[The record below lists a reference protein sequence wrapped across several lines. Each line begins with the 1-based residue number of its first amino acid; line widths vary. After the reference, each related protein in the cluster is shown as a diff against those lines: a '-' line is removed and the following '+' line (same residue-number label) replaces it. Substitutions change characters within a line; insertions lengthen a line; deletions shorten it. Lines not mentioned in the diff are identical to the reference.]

1 MTRSERSL
9 GVEAQVLQGH
19 LFPSRALLVVLFLV
33 ISSSVLG
40 VSVLLLLMWVRAEVR
55 SLLWSSYCHEVMG

>member
-1 MTRSERSL
+1 MTGSERSL

-40 VSVLLLLMWVRAEVR
+40 VSVLLMWVRAEVR
-55 SLLWSSYCHEVMG
+55 SLLWSSFCHEVMG

>member
-1 MTRSERSL
+1 MTGSERSL

-40 VSVLLLLMWVRAEVR
+40 VSVLLLMWVRAEVR
-55 SLLWSSYCHEVMG
+55 SLLWSSFCHEVMG